1 MNQTEVTAATLEEAI
16 AKAAEELGV
25 PKDRINAEV
34 VKTSGLIRKKVT
46 VRRRCSTKRTPTA
59 FNCRARTRRF

>member
-34 VKTSGLIRKKVT
+34 IKTRSGRRSPSARRSS
-46 VRRRCSTKRTPTA
+46 RRRKS
-59 FNCRARTRRF
+59 ARSHS

>member
-1 MNQTEVTAATLEEAI
+1 MNQTEVTAATLEEAV

-34 VKTSGLIRKKVT
+34 IKTASFLR
-46 VRRRCSTKRTPTA
+46 
-59 FNCRARTRRF
+59 